1 MAERMPTGTILIRDS
16 RTLRS
21 GEEEKTAVIYA
32 RINARQESSL
42 MSEQIDLCGEFC
54 AARGWT
60 ITPDCPRDCA
70 GGWLSTN
77 QSSRA

>member
-21 GEEEKTAVIYA
+21 VEEDKTAVIYA

-60 ITPDCPRDCA
+60 ITRIVREIAPGLAFNEP
-70 GGWLSTN
+70 
-77 QSSRA
+77 SSRA